1 MPSALWQVLAS
12 HPAPVPR
19 PAALRGGGGRHHV
32 GRHLGHAHAPPPR
45 RHGNWMLPPPSGHAH
60 RSRRGK
66 QSQTEPCSQRDR
78 PTAKAKAQSNGA
90 SPRNHPRGSWFANG
104 AGLQMCLGLQ
114 EAWTGPATEAS
125 RGEPTCV
132 LCHQPRCSPIRG
144 TAFWKEN
151 EAAVDHPRSHG
162 ISWLQTVSPLLGFVP

>member
-1 MPSALWQVLAS
+1 MWVVTWATLTPP
-12 HPAPVPR
+12 HPAATETGCSHHLLDTHT
-19 PAALRGGGGRHHV
+19 AAG
-32 GRHLGHAHAPPPR
+32 
-45 RHGNWMLPPPSGHAH
+45 W
-60 RSRRGK
+60 GK

-78 PTAKAKAQSNGA
+78 PTAKAEAQSNGA
-90 SPRNHPRGSWFANG
+90 SPRNHPHGSWFANR

-125 RGEPTCV
+125 QGEPTCV
-132 LCHQPRCSPIRG
+132 LCHQPRCSPISG